1 MTDYI
6 YSSENQAGECKPLMD
21 ACTPFVYRHN
31 AYRITG
37 LLADASVRDIKRR
50 IDDLKHAEE
59 MGDAD
64 EEHSHAF
71 ALRPPPSLEHI
82 REAAL
87 RLQDPERRI
96 VEEFFWF
103 WPLDW
108 ENAKRDAALQ
118 ALTNGDKK
126 SPYQIWT
133 GRISDDHSDQ
143 SIISKHNLA
152 VLYQMTAL
160 DGELLS
166 LEKTLTEESLT
177 KLEKYWR
184 TSFVWW
190 EELAD
195 SEPFWSL
202 VSARIR
208 MLDDPRL
215 TTGFARRMR
224 ATLPEALDKINA
236 LLALRYVE
244 NGNLGLARKHIAFM
258 QETHQG
264 LDDVSKTLAI
274 VTSPLITRIRDA
286 VDRANQIAERSPIDA
301 ADAAEELFET
311 TRQPIDIIRSILPQ
325 NDHARIDICDAV
337 AETGLLCSNAFVRE
351 ERDLP
356 RCLSILSGAEG
367 IAESEDSKRK
377 ISDVARV
384 AQGAVLLEPI
394 LAACEQAAN
403 TAQNSPENAL
413 AAAEEL
419 LSTIRDGKS
428 SLEQPGVSSETRTE
442 GLNNVAATVMQC
454 AVVYGN
460 STEEWQPCISILET
474 SSHLATDGA
483 LKARIAEN
491 LRIVREN
498 AKHEELFAT
507 CWFCK
512 SNKAEESSKLD
523 VPMYGDVQRKWTFG
537 GTRVNYR
544 KMVAT
549 VPRCSRCKTAHNH
562 TSNAGCLLA
571 IIGAIIGSFPLPIIG
586 IIIGGFV
593 GWGIG
598 SLIGNAIKPSGVAS
612 EGTKSEYPPIRELR
626 SKGWEIGDKPS

>member
-177 KLEKYWR
+177 KLE
-184 TSFVWW
+184 
-190 EELAD
+190 
-195 SEPFWSL
+195 
-202 VSARIR
+202 
-208 MLDDPRL
+208 
-215 TTGFARRMR
+215 TGV
-224 ATLPEALDKINA
+224 P
-236 LLALRYVE
+236 V
-244 NGNLGLARKHIAFM
+244 
-258 QETHQG
+258 
-264 LDDVSKTLAI
+264 
-274 VTSPLITRIRDA
+274 
-286 VDRANQIAERSPIDA
+286 
-301 ADAAEELFET
+301 
-311 TRQPIDIIRSILPQ
+311 
-325 NDHARIDICDAV
+325 
-337 AETGLLCSNAFVRE
+337 
-351 ERDLP
+351 
-356 RCLSILSGAEG
+356 LSGG
-367 IAESEDSKRK
+367 KNLPIPSLSGVLYPPES
-377 ISDVARV
+377 
-384 AQGAVLLEPI
+384 G
-394 LAACEQAAN
+394 C
-403 TAQNSPENAL
+403 
-413 AAAEEL
+413 
-419 LSTIRDGKS
+419 STILG
-428 SLEQPGVSSETRTE
+428 
-442 GLNNVAATVMQC
+442 
-454 AVVYGN
+454 
-460 STEEWQPCISILET
+460 
-474 SSHLATDGA
+474 
-483 LKARIAEN
+483 
-491 LRIVREN
+491 
-498 AKHEELFAT
+498 
-507 CWFCK
+507 
-512 SNKAEESSKLD
+512 
-523 VPMYGDVQRKWTFG
+523 
-537 GTRVNYR
+537 
-544 KMVAT
+544 
-549 VPRCSRCKTAHNH
+549 
-562 TSNAGCLLA
+562 
-571 IIGAIIGSFPLPIIG
+571 
-586 IIIGGFV
+586 
-593 GWGIG
+593 
-598 SLIGNAIKPSGVAS
+598 
-612 EGTKSEYPPIRELR
+612 
-626 SKGWEIGDKPS
+626 